1 MTLPVFDKHKEY
13 PKIKT
18 GGIQMAQ
25 AKYDR
30 EIKELV
36 VQRILNG
43 ETTTANMARPF
54 LGSLIINLSVLRY
67 IHQFP
72 PVNRPWWFLE
82 PAVFYHNV

>member
-54 LGSLIINLSVLRY
+54 LRKYNYKPLSASV
-67 IHQFP
+67 HS
-72 PVNRPWWFLE
+72 PVPAGQPSVVVPRTSRFLS
-82 PAVFYHNV
+82 